1 MGCDIHQINILIDA
15 KTKKPYCI
23 DGEIP
28 NGQETDYHSDNVQEF
43 IDGRNYKLFGI
54 LAGVR
59 GDDFQ
64 INGNVY
70 PGIPEE
76 LPEDMKKEITDPD
89 YCNHSFTWFY
99 MQDLLK
105 ELEWTQKKIGMFIK
119 ASSFS
124 DPYFIAG
131 GEIDEY
137 YWLKESVKEWI
148 KILKETRKGLSIKGR
163 EEDFK
168 TSKIF
173 FFFDC

>member
-76 LPEDMKKEITDPD
+76 LPEDMKKEITDSD